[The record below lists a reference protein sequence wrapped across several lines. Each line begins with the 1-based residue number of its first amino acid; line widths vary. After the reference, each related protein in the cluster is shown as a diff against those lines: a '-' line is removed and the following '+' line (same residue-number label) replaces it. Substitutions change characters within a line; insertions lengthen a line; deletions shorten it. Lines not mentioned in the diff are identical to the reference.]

1 MQIEIQLKSAD
12 QRLLHFDY
20 LYGLHSLLI
29 KTIND
34 FYPSFA
40 KDLHDGI
47 HKERIKLFSFSP
59 LNSHSIALKAVDG
72 EKRKRMLLGDRVWFR
87 IASPW
92 PEFLNTLGESLLR
105 AQTINLN
112 GKLFRITNINM
123 VAPPE
128 FKERMN
134 WRSFGQSASI
144 CTPWTAEDSKQKK
157 YLYPDT
163 DTDEAPSC
171 KELLIANLVHKFKRL
186 QEVRDDIVSAWLRD
200 YECESIAESAID
212 LEFQPHSA
220 TQAYRRYSHKGKI
233 NHIRSWRC
241 PVTITA
247 PPPVQR
253 LIWALGL
260 GSQNSQ
266 GYGLMQEGKCDEAL

>member
-1 MQIEIQLKSAD
+1 MQIEIQLTPTD
-12 QRLLHFDY
+12 QSLLHFDY

-34 FYPSFA
+34 FYPAFA
-40 KDLHDGI
+40 KNLHDGI

-59 LNSHSIALKAVDG
+59 LNSNSLELKAVEG
-72 EKRKRMLLGDRVWFR
+72 EKRKRMLLGSRVWFR

-105 AQTINLN
+105 TSQICLN
-112 GKLFRITNINM
+112 GKGFRITTINM

-128 FKERMN
+128 FKEKMN

-144 CTPWTAEDSKQKK
+144 CTPWTPPDNKYKE

-163 DTDEAPSC
+163 MSDQAPSC
-171 KELLIANLVHKFKRL
+171 KELLIANLVHKFQRL
-186 QEVRDDIVSAWLRD
+186 QEVREDIASAWLQD

-212 LEFQPHSA
+212 LEFHRHSS
-220 TQAYRRYSHKGKI
+220 TQAYRRYSHQGKI

-247 PPPVQR
+247 PPPIQR
-253 LIWALGL
+253 LIWAIGL

-266 GYGLMQEGKCDEAL
+266 GYGLVQEGEML